1 VVTKLIQII
10 CVTPCL
16 LNLSNNYVTAEKEQI
31 IIKNIVAGD
40 AQAFAVL
47 INTYKDMAVLLAYSI
62 LLNQEDAEEVAQDA
76 FLKAY
81 CSLHS
86 FKADARFSTW
96 FYRIVV
102 NTALNK
108 KKLKK
113 HYPIEITESLSD
125 ELPFGNNNIP
135 ASQITG
141 EQRKHIQFAL
151 KSINANERLCL
162 TLYYLNELSV
172 EEIHKLTKITTSNIK
187 VLLYR
192 GRKNLYTALHR
203 HLRNEITNL
212 IKQ

>member
-1 VVTKLIQII
+1 MTDQ
-10 CVTPCL
+10 
-16 LNLSNNYVTAEKEQI
+16 EEQI
-31 IIKNIVAGD
+31 IIKNVVAGN

-47 INTYKDMAVLLAYSI
+47 VNTYKDMAVLLAYNI

-76 FLKAY
+76 FVKAY
-81 CSLHS
+81 TSLHS

-96 FYRIVV
+96 LYRIVV

-113 HYPIEITESLSD
+113 QFAVEITEALSN
-125 ELPFGNNNIP
+125 EMPFGNNNIL
-135 ASQITG
+135 ALQITG
-141 EQRKHIQFAL
+141 EHRKHIQFAL
-151 KSINANERLCL
+151 KSLHANERLCL

-172 EEIHKLTKITTSNIK
+172 EEIHELTAITTSNIK

-203 HLRNEITNL
+203 HLKNEITTL

>member
-1 VVTKLIQII
+1 MTDQ
-10 CVTPCL
+10 
-16 LNLSNNYVTAEKEQI
+16 NEQI
-31 IIKNIVAGD
+31 FIKKVVAGD

-47 INTYKDMAVLLAYSI
+47 VNTYKDMAVLLAYNI
-62 LLNQEDAEEVAQDA
+62 VLNQEDAEEVAQDS
-76 FLKAY
+76 FIKAY
-81 CSLHS
+81 TSIHS

-96 FYRIVV
+96 LYRIVV

-113 HYPIEITESLSD
+113 HTPVEITESLSD
-125 ELPFGNNNIP
+125 ELPSGLNNIF
-135 ASQITG
+135 ASQITS
-141 EQRKHIQFAL
+141 EHRKHIQNAL
-151 KSINANERLCL
+151 QSINANERLCL

-172 EEIHKLTKITTSNIK
+172 DEIHELTRITASNIK

-203 HLRNEITNL
+203 HLKKEITNL